1 MMVII
6 KYICNLKIFFIGLWD
21 AEPFY
26 YCTNGPTTAR
36 GYYVPSDEQS
46 GAGKRQKRGVV

>member
-1 MMVII
+1 LRPEE
-6 KYICNLKIFFIGLWD
+6 YNDGLWD

-36 GYYVPSDEQS
+36 GYYISSDEQS
-46 GAGKRQKRGVV
+46 GAGKRQKRGVSQIYYF